1 VLRVNSSRAAEPEV
15 VIKEVYV
22 DVIKEVQVLV
32 EVPVVREVHI
42 EVPVEVIRE
51 VIVEVPVLAPPTAI
65 SAGGDSNAVTAKSET
80 VSSETVS
87 AVTAED
93 RSSAEAL
100 QQATFTGACTLGANM
115 LSKRDYSSAA
125 LAYKL
130 GESSKLLIT
139 CVLVLAVTV
148 FVIAAD
154 CCESMCMQQH
164 HTMAHVPL

>member
-1 VLRVNSSRAAEPEV
+1 VLLMNNSRVPEPEV

-51 VIVEVPVLAPPTAI
+51 VIFEVPVLAPPTAT
-65 SAGGDSNAVTAKSET
+65 SAGGDSSAVTAVSET
-80 VSSETVS
+80 ATGETVS

-93 RSSAEAL
+93 RSAAEAL

-130 GESSKLLIT
+130 GEFGELSTAFYFYRFIAVAAGRCVALGACGTTFYYARTTLI
-139 CVLVLAVTV
+139 
-148 FVIAAD
+148 
-154 CCESMCMQQH
+154 
-164 HTMAHVPL
+164 